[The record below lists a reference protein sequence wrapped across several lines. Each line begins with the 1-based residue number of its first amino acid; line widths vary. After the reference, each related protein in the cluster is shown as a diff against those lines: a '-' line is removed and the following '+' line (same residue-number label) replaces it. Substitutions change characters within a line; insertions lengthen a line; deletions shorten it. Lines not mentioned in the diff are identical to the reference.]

1 MVAIMTAMMT
11 TFKMTYAPTDAFSDP
26 EPTEE
31 HCQLMHPLETLGHS
45 QGSLAQSLV
54 GSLLL
59 SPGSW

>member
-1 MVAIMTAMMT
+1 MVAVMTAMMT

-45 QGSLAQSLV
+45 QGSL
-54 GSLLL
+54 G
-59 SPGSW
+59 